1 MVAYVLKVSL
11 RHVQPIVWRR
21 IRVPGDATLGELHD
35 VLQISLGWN
44 DSHLHAFQVGAKQY
58 GPIDEEDD
66 RKIIDEETI
75 TLDEIAAKQKKLV
88 YLYDFGDG
96 WEHDVVIEKSVKDP
110 TALECLDGGRA
121 APPDD
126 CGGAPGYE
134 ELVAILGNP
143 KNARHQEMRE
153 WAGDFDPNAFDIDA
167 VNDELFDW
175 VMSETAPN
183 EDEVHELAKTLADA
197 LEKDPEAMVT
207 VRARVVA
214 GLLGHLMVVAE
225 REDAGRGES

>member
-1 MVAYVLKVSL
+1 MVAYVLKVTL
-11 RHVQPIVWRR
+11 RQVQPAVWRR

-44 DSHLHAFQVGAKQY
+44 DSHLHAFRVGAKEY

-75 TLDEIAAKQKKLV
+75 TLDEIARKQKKLV

-96 WEHDVVIEKSVKDP
+96 WEHDVAIEKTVKDP

-126 CGGAPGYE
+126 CGGPPGFE
-134 ELVAILGNP
+134 ELLAILAN
-143 KNARHQEMRE
+143 KKDRRHREMRE
-153 WAGDFDPNAFDIDA
+153 WAGDFDPERFDIAA
-167 VNDELFDW
+167 VNDELFEW
-175 VMSETAPN
+175 VVRDTTPN
-183 EDEVHELAKTLADA
+183 EEEVHELAKTLAEA
-197 LEKDPEAMVT
+197 LENDPEAMVT

-214 GLLGHLMVVAE
+214 GLLGHLMAE
-225 REDAGRGES
+225 ADRER